1 MAAARDQAARI
12 LRDEPDAAGDG
23 VADKAVAETADSNR
37 AHLSDETSRRPHETP
52 DRPATTKPAPPAAA
66 IAPAAKGGNRKK
78 ILFFGAVALL
88 ALAACAYGVHW
99 FLVGRFHV
107 STDDAYVRA
116 NNTVLGAR
124 VSGHIAAIL
133 PRDNAIVHAG
143 DVVFKIDDGDYRI
156 AVDAARTRI
165 QTQQATIERI
175 GHQVIAQE
183 SAAAQSKAQLASA
196 EAGLKRAGL
205 DYDRQQQLSEK
216 GYATHATFEQSE
228 AGRDQGMAAVKAAQ
242 AAYDVARDN
251 VEVAKAQQS
260 EARAQLMELQTTLA
274 KAERDLDFASVRAPV
289 EGTFS
294 NRMVNTGDFIT
305 VGQRLGNVVP
315 LDDVFIDANFK
326 ETQLKRIRPGQPVTI
341 SVDAYGHRKFSGIVE
356 SISPAAGSVFTL
368 LPPDN
373 ATGNFTKIVQ
383 RLPVRILRAEGCGAA
398 KPFACRHVGLC
409 HRRYDPG
416 CCRCRHR
423 CRSRRAGLGSG
434 EVNYLAKYTALGG
447 RSQRT
452 PSSSFA
458 KRSGEGALCELGLR
472 RFPLSPTLSPQAGRG
487 SAPSAELNRT

>member
-12 LRDEPDAAGDG
+12 LREEPETAGNDAAHKASAE
-23 VADKAVAETADSNR
+23 VAAAEIAESIRTR
-37 AHLSDETSRRPHETP
+37 LSDEAARRTDEVT
-52 DRPATTKPAPPAAA
+52 DSPATAKPLASDAVA
-66 IAPAAKGGNRKK
+66 APAAKPQNRKK
-78 ILFFGAVALL
+78 TVFFGAIALM
-88 ALAACAYGVHW
+88 ALAASAYGVHW

-133 PRDNAIVHAG
+133 PRDNAVVHAG

-165 QTQQATIERI
+165 ETQQATIDRL
-175 GHQVIAQE
+175 GRQVVAQE
-183 SAAAQSKAQLASA
+183 SAAEQAKAQLASA

-216 GYATHATFEQSE
+216 GYASRATFEVSE
-228 AGRDQGMAAVKAAQ
+228 AGRDQGNAAVKAARF
-242 AAYDVARDN
+242 AADAARDN
-251 VEVAKAQQS
+251 VEVAKAQQA
-260 EARAQLMELQTTLA
+260 EARAQLMELRTTLA
-274 KAERDLDFASVRAPV
+274 KAERDLNFTSVRAPV
-289 EGTFS
+289 DGTFS
-294 NRMVNTGDFIT
+294 NRMVNAGDFIA

-341 SVDAYGHRKFSGIVE
+341 SVDAYGHRKFAGIVD

-383 RLPVRILRAEGCGAA
+383 RLPVRVRVPKDVARQNLLRAG
-398 KPFACRHVGLC
+398 
-409 HRRYDPG
+409 
-416 CCRCRHR
+416 
-423 CRSRRAGLGSG
+423 
-434 EVNYLAKYTALGG
+434 
-447 RSQRT
+447 
-452 PSSSFA
+452 
-458 KRSGEGALCELGLR
+458 
-472 RFPLSPTLSPQAGRG
+472 
-487 SAPSAELNRT
+487 

>member
-12 LRDEPDAAGDG
+12 LREELEVTGNEGPKASSEKASSEIAEPI
-23 VADKAVAETADSNR
+23 R
-37 AHLSDETSRRPHETP
+37 AHASDETTRRGPDVT
-52 DRPATTKPAPPAAA
+52 DRPGVAKPVAAEA
-66 IAPAAKGGNRKK
+66 KVAPAAKPQNRKK
-78 ILFFGAVALL
+78 TVFFGVVALL

-107 STDDAYVRA
+107 ATDDAYVRT

-124 VSGHIAAIL
+124 VSGHIATIL
-133 PRDNAIVHAG
+133 PRDNALVHAG

-165 QTQQATIERI
+165 ATQQATIERL
-175 GHQVIAQE
+175 GRQVVAQE
-183 SAAAQSKAQLASA
+183 SAAEQARAQLASA

-205 DYDRQQQLSEK
+205 DYDRQQRLNEK
-216 GYATHATFEQSE
+216 GYASRATYEVSE
-228 AGRDQGMAAVKAAQ
+228 AGRDQGMAGVKSARAAVDAAQ
-242 AAYDVARDN
+242 SN
-251 VEVAKAQQS
+251 VEVAKAQQA

-274 KAERDLDFASVRAPV
+274 KAERDLDFTSVRAPV

-294 NRMVNTGDFIT
+294 NRMVNTGDFIA

-341 SVDAYGHRKFSGIVE
+341 AVDAYGHRKFAGIVE

-383 RLPVRILRAEGCGAA
+383 RLPVRIRVPKDVARQNLLRAGMSVYATVDTTDGAA
-398 KPFACRHVGLC
+398 DAESEADL
-409 HRRYDPG
+409 D
-416 CCRCRHR
+416 
-423 CRSRRAGLGSG
+423 
-434 EVNYLAKYTALGG
+434 
-447 RSQRT
+447 
-452 PSSSFA
+452 
-458 KRSGEGALCELGLR
+458 
-472 RFPLSPTLSPQAGRG
+472 SPTATHPQ
-487 SAPSAELNRT
+487 